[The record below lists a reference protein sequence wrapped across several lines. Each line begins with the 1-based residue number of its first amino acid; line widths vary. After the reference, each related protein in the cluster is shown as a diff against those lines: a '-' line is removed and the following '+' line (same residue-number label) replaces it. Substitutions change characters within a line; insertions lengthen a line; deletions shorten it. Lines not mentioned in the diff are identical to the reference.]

1 MHGLATHNYDR
12 FANAIQ
18 QGAASTSAFL
28 IPSIIVQFNLE
39 RAMQGLNSWHD
50 KIYWHERKLGIRFD
64 HHDNPPLSS
73 IDFGKLS
80 KDINAANTNLARVVL
95 SCKSVT
101 RMLDF
106 LDQVAKRYRT
116 QADANKID
124 NDESTEVEQLL
135 LDSHAHMRS
144 WNAGLEDRAEYLSKR
159 GQALVQTVYSGIAQ
173 RDSAISLRLASTS
186 ASLAM
191 SSQSVAIS
199 TSRDSRLMKTIA
211 GVTMF
216 FLPATFTATFFS
228 TTFFDFK
235 PEQDDEVYSHWLWLY
250 FVVTIALNLIVF
262 FGTWCLWRKKEFDTM
277 VSDFISS
284 KDQAA
289 QIVEQTGNGNDHGLV
304 HVVEQEIDANLG

>member
-39 RAMQGLNSWHD
+39 RAVQALNSWHD

-73 IDFGKLS
+73 IDFGNLS
-80 KDINAANTNLARVVL
+80 KDINAANTNLARIVL
-95 SCKSVT
+95 SCKSIA

-106 LDQVAKRYRT
+106 LDQVAQRYRT

-124 NDESTEVEQLL
+124 KDESTEVEQLL
-135 LDSHAHMRS
+135 IDSHAHMRS

-199 TSRDSRLMKTIA
+199 TSRDSKLMKTIA

-235 PEQDDEVYSHWLWLY
+235 PKQDDEVYSHWLWLY

-262 FGTWCLWRKKEFDTM
+262 FGTWYLWRKKEFDTM

-284 KDQAA
+284 KDQEAH
-289 QIVEQTGNGNDHGLV
+289 IVELTGNGNDHGFV